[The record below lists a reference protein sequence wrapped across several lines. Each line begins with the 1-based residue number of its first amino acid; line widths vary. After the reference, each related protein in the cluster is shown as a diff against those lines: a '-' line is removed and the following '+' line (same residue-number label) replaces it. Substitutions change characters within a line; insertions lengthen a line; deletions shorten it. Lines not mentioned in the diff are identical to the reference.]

1 MLNLSKKLTA
11 LTLSVLLASGSLL
24 SACGSVEGDADEK
37 PVKADNIKE
46 SAAIAIKSVGNTAT
60 TVKDMAM
67 GETDKAYSGEI
78 KLELGKSLA
87 ASMGVGNIEEL
98 CLSSDTKAKNGNFST
113 TLAFSYGGDEVISG
127 EVIREGETGRIYMG
141 VPKLS
146 DGYLYAD
153 ESYIETLMQEA
164 TAGMAIEAMPSTV
177 DNTAALEAFED
188 VDFDAMIEE
197 YAQTVKDN
205 LPEGTDAGKTEGEIG
220 GVSYTLD
227 VKKVSLS
234 GQDALNVI
242 TAVTQKLKSDE
253 TVSKILDEMGDPEAK
268 QDFYEELDG
277 MSEGMSDDDLSG
289 TAEFDIY
296 YQDGSFAGFAFANPD
311 DKSEKVEIFL
321 YVEETAC
328 CGKFALPGTDDDVSM
343 TGSAKL
349 EDNATSVSIDVA
361 ASDMSMKFAIDDFK
375 IVDEESGAFTGSVD
389 FSVDSGENGSVSV
402 NMESK
407 STAKKLDLS
416 ASVKVNSEKLVDV
429 TVMGSETKASDVKI
443 PDGKLF
449 DISDEA
455 QLEEYGSTIDVEK
468 FQSDL
473 KKTLGDDLYGK
484 MFGGNSFEDE
494 RTSDENGY
502 DDDDFNY
509 FDI

>member
-11 LTLSVLLASGSLL
+11 LALSVLLASGSLL

-37 PVKADNIKE
+37 PVKSDNIKE
-46 SAAIAIKSVGNTAT
+46 SAALAIKSVGNTAS

-78 KLELGKSLA
+78 RLELGKSLA
-87 ASMGVGNIEEL
+87 ASMGVDKIEEL
-98 CLSSDTKAKNGNFST
+98 VLSSDTKAKNGNFST
-113 TLAFSYGGDEVISG
+113 TLTFTYGDDDVISG

-141 VPKLS
+141 IPKLS

-153 ESYIETLMQEA
+153 SDYIETMMKSA
-164 TAGMAIEAMPSTV
+164 TDNMGVQVMPSTIDTESV
-177 DNTAALEAFED
+177 EALDD
-188 VDFDAMIEE
+188 VDFDAMIED
-197 YAQTVKDN
+197 YAKTVKDN
-205 LPEGTDAGKTEGEIG
+205 LPEGTEAGKTEGEIG

-227 VKKVSLS
+227 VKKMAVS

-253 TVSKILDEMGDPEAK
+253 TVAKILDEMGDPEAK
-268 QDFYEELDG
+268 QDFYDELDG
-277 MSEGMSDDDLSG
+277 MSEGISGEDLAE

-296 YQDGSFAGFAFANPD
+296 YQDGSFAGFSFANPD
-311 DKSEKVEIFL
+311 DASQKLEIIL

-328 CGKFALPGTDDDVSM
+328 CGKLALTGTDDDVSM

-349 EDNATSVSIDVA
+349 DNNATSVSIDFA
-361 ASDMSMKFAIDDFK
+361 ASDVSMKFAIDDFK

-389 FSVDSGENGSVSV
+389 FSVDSGDDGSVSV

-416 ASVKVNSEKLVDV
+416 ASVKVNGEKLVDV
-429 TVMGSETKASDVKI
+429 AVTGSETKASDVKI
-443 PDGKLF
+443 PDGKLY
-449 DISDEA
+449 DVSDEA
-455 QLEEYGSTIDVEK
+455 QLEAYGSTIDVEK
-468 FQSDL
+468 FQNDL
-473 KKTLGDDLYGK
+473 RKALGDDVYGM
-484 MFGGNSFEDE
+484 MFGGSSLDDE
-494 RTSDENGY
+494 FTAPEY
-502 DDDDFNY
+502 DYDDDFNY
-509 FDI
+509 FDY